1 MGGRPA
7 SVAEVVEHY
16 RQQGLEGSFAPL
28 AGVAATADAGLAAMQ
43 PLHWLRPGLLC
54 LAAVTSSG
62 KLLLACSGRGVDSA
76 SGWVLAP
83 AVELPLPPAPAPA
96 AGSAPEVP
104 LLLADVGVGPRAAL
118 LVAANAGAAGPGQL
132 LLYEVIGMPPPLVD
146 HSRAQQ
152 QEHAAR
158 LVRIEAA
165 AAAPDAAALSL
176 AFLPSG
182 ANSSRRR
189 LLVTCSASSSGTT
202 AAVFTCCSG
211 DSRCEST
218 QWSMAAGASMQLCS
232 AELPAVTAAACQDG
246 ATLALLLL
254 PGQQQQQ
261 QQQRRQ
267 LLCLSS
273 RGDDYGIRLCGARSP
288 LHVPPA
294 HSAAAGG
301 PAGPAAAVAV
311 SPNGVFAAVAAAG
324 SSALLLLPLLEQP
337 SRAAEVDAFMLQI
350 GKR

>member
-1 MGGRPA
+1 M
-7 SVAEVVEHY
+7 AEVVEHY
-16 RQQGLEGSFAPL
+16 RQRGLEGSFAPP

-54 LAAVTSSG
+54 LAAVTG
-62 KLLLACSGRGVDSA
+62 GGQLLLACSGRGVDSA

-83 AVELPLPPAPAPA
+83 PVELPLLPPAPAA
-96 AGSAPEVP
+96 DSSPEAP
-104 LLLADVGVGPRAAL
+104 LLLADVAPGPGATL
-118 LVAANAGAAGPGQL
+118 LVAAAGAAAAAGPGQVA
-132 LLYEVIGMPPPLVD
+132 LYEVTGLPPPLVD
-146 HSRAQQ
+146 HSRAHQQ
-152 QEHAAR
+152 QHAAR

-182 ANSSRRR
+182 AHSSRRR
-189 LLVTCSASSSGTT
+189 LLVICSSGSGGGGTT

-211 DSRCEST
+211 DIRCDSS
-218 QWSMAAGASMQLCS
+218 QWSMAAGASVQLC
-232 AELPAVTAAACQDG
+232 AAQLAAVMAAACQDG

-254 PGQQQQQ
+254 PGPQQQQ
-261 QQQRRQ
+261 Q

-273 RGDDYGIRLCGARSP
+273 RGDDYGIRLRSSRPP
-288 LHVPPA
+288 LHVPLA

-301 PAGPAAAVAV
+301 PAGSPAAAGSAVAV
-311 SPNGVFAAVAAAG
+311 SPNGLFAAVATG
-324 SSALLLLPLLEQP
+324 GGSALLLLPLLEQP
-337 SRAAEVDAFMLQI
+337 GRAAEVDAFMLEI